1 MKIFVLYIVC
11 QKVST
16 IEKELNN
23 QVNKMIHAVA
33 FIYQPLIISDSD
45 GHDGHPN
52 EVIVAEIKAVYGPN
66 NINSYLPHV
75 I

>member
-33 FIYQPLIISDSD
+33 FIISHSLSATLMAMM
-45 GHDGHPN
+45 GTQM
-52 EVIVAEIKAVYGPN
+52 K
-66 NINSYLPHV
+66 S
-75 I
+75 